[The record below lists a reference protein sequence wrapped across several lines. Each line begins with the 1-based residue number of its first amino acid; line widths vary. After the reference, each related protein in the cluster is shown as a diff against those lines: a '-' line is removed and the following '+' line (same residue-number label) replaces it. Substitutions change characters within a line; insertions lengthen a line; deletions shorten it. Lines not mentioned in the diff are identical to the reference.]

1 MTDKEILKD
10 ILKSMRHDTLL
21 ATVLELSSDVVKW
34 QQRYNEAAVKIEEVT
49 DKQQMKV
56 LVEEP
61 IKVALSRVGAY
72 NDDTLQLTGLAMCS
86 CVDIKINK
94 NK

>member
-10 ILKSMRHDTLL
+10 ILKSMPHDTLL

-34 QQRYNEAAVKIEEVT
+34 QQRYNEAAVKIEELT
-49 DKQQMKV
+49 DKHQMKI

-61 IKVALSRVGAY
+61 IKVALSSVGAY
-72 NDDTLQLTGLAMCS
+72 NDNTL
-86 CVDIKINK
+86 
-94 NK
+94 

>member
-10 ILKSMRHDTLL
+10 ILKSMSHDTLL

-72 NDDTLQLTGLAMCS
+72 NDDTL
-86 CVDIKINK
+86 
-94 NK
+94 